1 MPLKLITEKAAN
13 LISLEV
19 EQVPIKIENQKFHTI
34 TQYKIDPFKT
44 AIMTLDQEISN
55 YEPMTMKGFPKSK
68 VFKYKCPK
76 KQFNKRI
83 PITAWG

>member
-1 MPLKLITEKAAN
+1 
-13 LISLEV
+13 
-19 EQVPIKIENQKFHTI
+19 
-34 TQYKIDPFKT
+34 
-44 AIMTLDQEISN
+44 MTLNQEMSN
-55 YEPMTMKGFPKSK
+55 DEAMKGFPKRK